1 MPGYVIHLAACNY
14 AELGYPGYQKGIL
27 APDILKEWYKTKGSL
42 EAVHLKYDQ
51 WKTTEMPEF
60 ELLAERINQK
70 ERLGSSEGLHYGLST
85 NPDIEA
91 FMQDPNVNISIAF
104 WSGYHDHLYTAKKIY
119 QALKIDQKFS
129 EIWEE
134 IKNLPNAK
142 EIYRQEVEKLH
153 NDWDVINK
161 RYLKKYNIV
170 LPWEVFEL
178 DVVKFKDGE
187 TTYVD
192 VQILDEVV
200 EDLRREFTIG

>member
-1 MPGYVIHLAACNY
+1 MFVVVLPFLFSPI
-14 AELGYPGYQKGIL
+14 
-27 APDILKEWYKTKGSL
+27 
-42 EAVHLKYDQ
+42 
-51 WKTTEMPEF
+51 PEF

-134 IKNLPNAK
+134 ITVLTL
-142 EIYRQEVEKLH
+142 ERQM
-153 NDWDVINK
+153 
-161 RYLKKYNIV
+161 R
-170 LPWEVFEL
+170 F
-178 DVVKFKDGE
+178 
-187 TTYVD
+187 
-192 VQILDEVV
+192 
-200 EDLRREFTIG
+200 